1 VNKPRE
7 WAWKSTQAPIQ
18 KWRTE
23 VVQVNSIRGKTQKK
37 SAEHVSVRSA
47 KSQNM
52 AFTANQLLLRT
63 VLSENEIQ
71 LSLPTSKHVSS
82 GRTLLEASHQIESF
96 GSCFAHISWPQDQM
110 LIWMSLVGFSADAPV
125 YTADGAVAGVQL
137 RDVGIGKDGKEK
149 DTFEPGEMQCRAISN
164 RSQWS
169 SSTMP

>member
-1 VNKPRE
+1 
-7 WAWKSTQAPIQ
+7 
-18 KWRTE
+18 
-23 VVQVNSIRGKTQKK
+23 
-37 SAEHVSVRSA
+37 
-47 KSQNM
+47 M

>member
-1 VNKPRE
+1 
-7 WAWKSTQAPIQ
+7 
-18 KWRTE
+18 
-23 VVQVNSIRGKTQKK
+23 
-37 SAEHVSVRSA
+37 
-47 KSQNM
+47 
-52 AFTANQLLLRT
+52 